1 MRLILLGAP
10 GAGKGTQSKRLVE
23 KYGIPQIS
31 TGDILRA
38 ALKDETKLGLVAKS
52 YMDKGELVPD
62 SVVIGIIEERLTEPD
77 CEKGFILDGFPRTV
91 VQADALENTLEEM
104 GLSIEHVLNVQ
115 VDDAELIKRLSGR
128 RTCKECGEGYH
139 LEYSP
144 SKVLNICDKCSGELY
159 QRDDDKEATIAE
171 RLKVYGSQTAQ
182 LIDYYSKHGCLSAIE
197 GLGSESDIF
206 ERIDAVIKKESD

>member
-10 GAGKGTQSKRLVE
+10 GAGKGTQSKRLVQ

-38 ALKDETKLGLVAKS
+38 AVKDETKLGLEAKS

-62 SVVIGIIEERLTEPD
+62 EVVIGIIEERLRDSD

-91 VQADALENTLEEM
+91 VQADALEVTLTQM
-104 GLSIEHVLNVQ
+104 GQSIEHVLNIK
-115 VDDAELIKRLSGR
+115 VDDAELMKRLSGR

-139 LEYSP
+139 VEYSP
-144 SKVLNICDKCSGELY
+144 SKKFNICDKCSGELY
-159 QRDDDKEATIAE
+159 QRDDDKEATISE
-171 RLKVYGSQTAQ
+171 RLKVYGKQTSQ
-182 LIDYYSKHGCLSAIE
+182 LIDYYSKQGCLSTVE
-197 GLGSESDIF
+197 GVGAELEIF
-206 ERIDAVIKKESD
+206 ARIDAAITQESD

>member
-1 MRLILLGAP
+1 MRFILLGAP

-38 ALKDETKLGLVAKS
+38 ALKDETKLGLEAKS

-62 SVVIGIIEERLTEPD
+62 TVVIAIIEERLRESD
-77 CEKGFILDGFPRTV
+77 CKKGFILDGFPRTV
-91 VQADALENTLEEM
+91 VQADALEATLKEM
-104 GLSIEHVLNVQ
+104 GLSIEHVLNIQ

-144 SKVLNICDKCSGELY
+144 SKKNNVCDKCSGELY
-159 QRDDDKEATIAE
+159 QRDDDKEATISE
-171 RLKVYGSQTAQ
+171 RLKVYGSLTSQ
-182 LIDYYSKHGCLSAIE
+182 LIGYYGKQGCLSTIE
-197 GLGSESDIF
+197 GVGGESDIF
-206 ERIDAVIKKESD
+206 DRIDAAITKQAD

>member
-31 TGDILRA
+31 TGDILRSA
-38 ALKDETKLGLVAKS
+38 VKDKTKLGLEAKS
-52 YMDKGELVPD
+52 FMDKGELVPD
-62 SVVIGIIEERLTEPD
+62 AVVIGIIEERLRDSD
-77 CEKGFILDGFPRTV
+77 CKNGFILDGFPRTV
-91 VQADALENTLEEM
+91 VQADALETTLKEM
-104 GLSIEHVLNVQ
+104 GLGIEYVLNIQ
-115 VDDAELIKRLSGR
+115 VDDDELIKRLSGR

-144 SKVLNICDKCSGELY
+144 SKRLNICDKCSGELY

-171 RLKVYGSQTAQ
+171 RLKVYGRQTSQ
-182 LIDYYSKHGCLSAIE
+182 LIDYYSKQGCLSTIKGVGA
-197 GLGSESDIF
+197 ESDIF
-206 ERIDAVIKKESD
+206 ERIETAIVKEAD

>member
-1 MRLILLGAP
+1 MRFILLGAP

-38 ALKDETKLGLVAKS
+38 ALKDETKLGLEAKS

-62 SVVIGIIEERLTEPD
+62 TVVIGIIEERLRESD
-77 CEKGFILDGFPRTV
+77 CKKGFILDGFPRTV
-91 VQADALENTLEEM
+91 VQADALESTLKEM
-104 GLSIEHVLNVQ
+104 ALSIEHVLNIQ

-144 SKVLNICDKCSGELY
+144 SKKNNVCDKCSGELY
-159 QRDDDKEATIAE
+159 QRDDDKEATISE
-171 RLKVYGSQTAQ
+171 RLKVYGSLTSQ
-182 LIDYYSKHGCLSAIE
+182 LIDYYGKQGCLSTIE
-197 GLGSESDIF
+197 GVGGESDIF
-206 ERIDAVIKKESD
+206 DRIDAAITKQAD

>member
-38 ALKDETKLGLVAKS
+38 AVKDQTKLGLEAKS

-62 SVVIGIIEERLTEPD
+62 TVVIGIIEERLRESD
-77 CEKGFILDGFPRTV
+77 CKKGFILDGFPRTV
-91 VQADALENTLEEM
+91 VQADALEATLKEM

-115 VDDAELIKRLSGR
+115 VEDSELIKRLSGR

-139 LEYSP
+139 VKYSP
-144 SKVLNICDKCSGELY
+144 SKKLNICDKCSGDLY
-159 QRDDDKEATIAE
+159 QRDDDKEATISE
-171 RLKVYGSQTAQ
+171 RLKVYGSQTSQ
-182 LIDYYSKHGCLSAIE
+182 LIAYYSKQGCLSTIE
-197 GLGSESDIF
+197 GVGGESAVF
-206 ERIDAVIKKESD
+206 ERIDAAITKQAD